1 MKRYISPFAIVAF
14 VALVGFSGLAWQQH
28 ARSEK
33 RNMDTVPVRN
43 DIRTSDLDKAL
54 EELDKAKVQLHEEL
68 SKQDWSKIHEEIDKA
83 MKEVDAAK
91 IQADVQKALAEVD
104 MEKIRADVMAALD
117 GIDKE
122 KIKAQM
128 DAAIASVD
136 MEAVKKELEKVKEVD
151 LEKVKKELEK
161 IKPEIEKSMQDAK
174 LQIEKA
180 KEEIRAYKTLIND
193 LEAEGYL
200 KKGEPYA
207 IEHKDGT
214 LTVNGKTVSD
224 SFYQQHKTF
233 LEKHKQFT
241 LKNQDKDSELNKQ
254 Q

>member
-1 MKRYISPFAIVAF
+1 MKRYISPLAILAF
-14 VALVGFSGLAWQQH
+14 VAVVGFSGLAWQQH
-28 ARSEK
+28 ARAEK
-33 RNMDTVPVRN
+33 KNLDTVPVRN
-43 DIRTSDLDKAL
+43 DIRTRDLDKAM
-54 EELDKAKVQLHEEL
+54 EELDKAKVQLHDEL
-68 SKQDWSKIHEEIDKA
+68 SKQDWSKVQQEIDKA

-104 MEKIRADVMAALD
+104 MEKIRTEVMAALD

-122 KIKAQM
+122 KLRADV
-128 DAAIASVD
+128 DAALASVD
-136 MEAVKKELEKVKEVD
+136 MEAIKKELQKVKEVD
-151 LEKVKKELEK
+151 MEKVKKELEK

-180 KEEIRAYKTLIND
+180 KEEIRGYKTLIND
-193 LEAEGYL
+193 LETEGYL
-200 KKGEPYA
+200 KKGEPYD

-233 LEKHKQFT
+233 LEKHKKFT
-241 LKNQDKDSELNKQ
+241 LKNQDRDSELNIQ
-254 Q
+254 